1 VPQSTFAR
9 VRPRHARRGQVA
21 ILFALSLVVFIG
33 ALSLGIDLSRLR
45 VEAENAQRAANA
57 AVLAGVVFLPDF
69 PDNAEH
75 RARQEAVKDG
85 FVDGR
90 NGVSVVSQPDA
101 TNPNRL
107 KVTVT
112 EPMSLFFGG
121 VFGLGSKTVS
131 RSATA
136 EYTLPLEMGS
146 PDNVLGY
153 SPFPTQLVSS
163 GGTEGYYLEVKG
175 PGDLEENGDAYSP
188 YYESY
193 NQNSGTGLTTHT
205 HRFNPPNPSD
215 EYSNPCNDP
224 NPPGCTLSGATNNL
238 THNPQ
243 VQLTTN
249 PDRAALAKL
258 TGNTNVGYD
267 YVIENPTNSALVVK
281 LFDPYD
287 EAYYNSDIM
296 SVCSTPANGILCSK
310 APQNES
316 IPGGFGH
323 KNIDAKDS
331 TDFGDHA
338 TTTEFSIAGP
348 GLTASDPSMPP
359 IGAPPGTDPT
369 CVSANCALVNNA
381 GASAFDA
388 GDDPA
393 YIKCHQLSNTNSP
406 TTAPSPR
413 ATCYKT
419 AQSYSFQ
426 FLNYAILHGRGFFR
440 IHVNVVVNNEPT
452 TSDPNT
458 YGTHGNMFGIGVCA
472 EPTPLAP
479 LGTAADP
486 SDGGGAVHDPTTG
499 SASWDRSTCASP
511 NTGPSCTNPSTAQ
524 PGQCVHIFGLGRM
537 CIFNNL
543 GNGTSLIPLGYVPA
557 GYEGRTLH
565 VDLYDVGD
573 SNSGSIEALTPAG
586 DESHYGNS
594 APTLRNLGFPV
605 ALPFYYYVAPSDPNS
620 GYISSFTLNN
630 QSPLQPAGTTLGV
643 SSSSHLYNGSWL
655 HMSIP
660 LYDST
665 YGTKYADM
673 VTQFGGY
680 WKMLYQ
686 VAGGNDTTTWSISVD
701 GSPVHLVNE

>member
-1 VPQSTFAR
+1 MPQSTSAQ
-9 VRPRHARRGQVA
+9 VGPRHARRGQVA

-85 FVDGR
+85 FIDGH
-90 NGVSVVSQPDA
+90 NGVSVVPQPDA

-121 VFGLGSKTVS
+121 VFGLGPKTIS

-153 SPFPTQLVSS
+153 SPFPTQLVST

-175 PGDLEENGDAYSP
+175 PNDLEENGDAYSP

-193 NQNSGTGLTTHT
+193 NQNTGTGLTYHA
-205 HRFNPPNPSD
+205 HPFNPLSSGTY

-224 NPPGCTLSGATNNL
+224 NPPGCTVSGATNNL
-238 THNPQ
+238 THNAQ

-267 YVIENPTNSALVVK
+267 YVIENPTNSTLVVK

-287 EAYYNSDIM
+287 EANYNNDI
-296 SVCSTPANGILCSK
+296 VNNVCNVAANGVLCST
-310 APQNES
+310 APKNKS
-316 IPGGFGH
+316 IPGGSFGNE
-323 KNIDAKDS
+323 NIDAKDS
-331 TDFGDHA
+331 TDFGDHV

-359 IGAPPGTDPT
+359 IGAPTSGDPT
-369 CVSANCALVNNA
+369 CASANCALVNN
-381 GASAFDA
+381 GSAFDA

-393 YIKCHQLSNTNSP
+393 YIACHHLPNTNSP
-406 TTAPSPR
+406 PNHPSQR
-413 ATCYKT
+413 AVCYKT
-419 AQSYSFQ
+419 ARSYSFQ
-426 FLNYAILHGRGFFR
+426 FLNYAILHGRGFYR
-440 IHVNVVVNNEPT
+440 IHVNVVVNNEPST
-452 TSDPNT
+452 PDTNT
-458 YGTHGNMFGIGVCA
+458 YGTHGNMFGIGVCSG
-472 EPTPLAP
+472 TGP

-486 SDGGGAVHDPTTG
+486 SAGGFALHDPTTG
-499 SASWDRSTCASP
+499 GFAWDPSTCESP
-511 NTGPSCTNPSTAQ
+511 NASTACTNPSTAP

-537 CIFNNL
+537 CIYNNL
-543 GNGTSLIPLGYVPA
+543 ANGNSLIPLGYVPA

-586 DESHYGNS
+586 DENYYGNS
-594 APTLRNLGFPV
+594 PGTRTNQTFPV
-605 ALPFYYYVAPSDPNS
+605 ALPFYYYAAPTDPNS
-620 GYISSFTLNN
+620 GYVSSFSQTN
-630 QSPLQPAGTTLGV
+630 QSPLQPAGTTLAV

-660 LYDST
+660 LTDST
-665 YGTKYADM
+665 YGTKYANM
-673 VTQFGGY
+673 VAKFGGY